1 MVLCAKR
8 PQGYQQE
15 QSFSVEAKL
24 VQTCTTL
31 WGSKMEKKPTNYSKT
46 KPSLTEWFFLNSK
59 ILIKVLKKTGQF
71 FPSADTSKGGS
82 AFSKVSKE

>member
-1 MVLCAKR
+1 
-8 PQGYQQE
+8 
-15 QSFSVEAKL
+15 
-24 VQTCTTL
+24 
-31 WGSKMEKKPTNYSKT
+31 MEKKPTNYSKT

-82 AFSKVSKE
+82 AFNRVSKE